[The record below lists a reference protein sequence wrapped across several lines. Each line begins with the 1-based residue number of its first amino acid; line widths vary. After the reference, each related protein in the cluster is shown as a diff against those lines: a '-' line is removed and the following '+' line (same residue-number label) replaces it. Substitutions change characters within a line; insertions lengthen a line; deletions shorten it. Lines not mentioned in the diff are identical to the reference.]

1 MAERF
6 THILIVDDQPDIREA
21 LGAHLERNGFVVWQA
36 EHAAQAREIVQQED
50 IDLVVLDIM
59 MPGEDGL
66 SLCRYL
72 RESLNMPVI
81 LLTALTDETD
91 KIVGLELGAD
101 DYVTKPFNPR
111 ELIARI
117 KAVLRRASSD
127 NVKSKDKKQY
137 RFGTWHLDTARGELR
152 ASSGVIVPLSTGEI
166 RLLSVF
172 LEHPDHVLSRDELID
187 LTKGREALPFDRSV
201 DNMISRLRRKIE
213 PDPKEPT
220 YIKTVWGGGYR
231 FVGGLDAF

>member
-1 MAERF
+1 MKERF
-6 THILIVDDQPDIREA
+6 PHILVVDDQPDIREA
-21 LGAHLERNGFVVWQA
+21 LGAHLERNGFVVCQA
-36 EHAAQAREIVQQED
+36 ENAAQAREIVGQQD

-66 SLCRYL
+66 SLCRHL
-72 RESLNMPVI
+72 RETQNMPVI

-117 KAVLRRASSD
+117 KAVLRRSISDDVQASE
-127 NVKSKDKKQY
+127 KRQY
-137 RFGTWHLDTARGELR
+137 RFGTWHLDTAKGELR
-152 ASSGVIVPLSTGEI
+152 ASDGVIVPLSTGEI

-172 LEHPDHVLSRDELID
+172 LEHQDHVLSRDELID
-187 LTKGREALPFDRSV
+187 LTKGREAQPFDRSV

-231 FVGGLDAF
+231 FVGDMDAF